1 MNTADFNISFYNLS
15 AGVLFHG
22 YFFLQ
27 SYLLS
32 PVRNRSVGQNITKY
46 IENDIFCQ
54 PQTRSN
60 VDDWAPKGEK
70 FELTD

>member
-22 YFFLQ
+22 YFFYNHIY
-27 SYLLS
+27 YLLLETDLLDK
-32 PVRNRSVGQNITKY
+32 ITKY
-46 IENDIFCQ
+46 IENSIFCQ